1 MIDYSISLRANPM
14 KPAEEPKAYAT
25 VQVKETVGIDALA
38 RHIAEH
44 GSTYSRADIQSVLIQ
59 AVDCIK
65 ELILEGK
72 AVDLGDMGRFLPD
85 IEGTGAPSIK
95 DFNSASHIKRLSARW
110 AKSAY
115 LQDMTSLAVFNYVP
129 TRAQQAALKRAA
141 KAGENTVDLGK
152 NRPGDPESE
161 TV

>member
-1 MIDYSISLRANPM
+1 MIDYSISLRSNPM

-44 GSTYSRADIQSVLIQ
+44 GSVYSRADIQSVLIQ

-72 AVDLGDMGRFLPD
+72 AVDLGDMGRFTPD
-85 IEGTGAPSIK
+85 IEGTGAPSIQE
-95 DFNSASHIKRLSARW
+95 FNAAIHIKGFSARW
-110 AKSAY
+110 TKSEYLKNLGHLAKY
-115 LQDMTSLAVFNYVP
+115 NYVP

-141 KAGENTVDLGK
+141 KAGDTTVDIGK
-152 NRPGDPESE
+152 NRPGEESE